1 MKTSFSVPFLLALA
15 LSAAFCS
22 IRLLLLF
29 WTAAAVHEGGHLLAL
44 RCMKTKVQQLRF
56 RLSGLEILFDGRRL
70 SYQQEAILALS
81 GPGAN
86 LFLCLLTLILNA
98 KSPCVWWPLLCAFSL
113 AEGLFNLLPALPLDG
128 GRALRAMLLAW
139 KPDKGDFWLTI
150 IGRIFGVLLVFL
162 GMKLGKYGIGV
173 SLLAAGGVIFSA
185 LPGKRLYTLRKKRY
199 TKYSSLPSRRK
210 L

>member
-139 KPDKGDFWLTI
+139 NPDKGDFWLTI

-173 SLLAAGGVIFSA
+173 SLLAAGGVIFSE
-185 LPGKRLYTLRKKRY
+185 LPGKRLYTFRKKRY
-199 TKYSSLPSRRK
+199 TKNSSLLSRRK